1 MNQLNLASDQPQ
13 TVKHSH
19 LSFIGTDRI
28 SKLCIIPS
36 LKIRRYIHKTKYECM
51 FHVILTIKVKR
62 KEKYISLQE
71 IRSKILIYPN
81 LLIKEFI

>member
-1 MNQLNLASDQPQ
+1 
-13 TVKHSH
+13 
-19 LSFIGTDRI
+19 
-28 SKLCIIPS
+28 
-36 LKIRRYIHKTKYECM
+36 M